1 VDGRSRGVGL
11 IGAAPRL
18 LLGIGVVLLAAAGVG
33 TAGDAQRAPALGVES
48 APPPASA
55 IILPPFQPADRGPGV
70 TRRAELHTEIP
81 PRPRMTVL
89 DYTVQ
94 PGDTPWSIAQRF
106 DLQPESILW
115 SNEGLGADAG
125 TLVVGRQLLIPPVDG
140 VIHVVRDGDSFE
152 RLQNLHGTTVEQIID
167 FPGNGFDPAEA
178 PQLEAGRSIIIPG
191 GRSALVWEEPG
202 PRVLAGLGRH
212 SPGLYSGPLVYL
224 GSGVFQW
231 PVSPVVIT
239 QVFWSGHP
247 AVDLDTTF
255 RQPVFA
261 SDSGTVIFSDWDTT
275 GYGNLIIVDHG
286 NGYWTYYGHNEA
298 NLVSVGQGV
307 RQGEQIAESGSTGNS
322 TGDHLDFRIRQEGVG
337 FLDPQRFLP

>member
-1 VDGRSRGVGL
+1 M
-11 IGAAPRL
+11 
-18 LLGIGVVLLAAAGVG
+18 
-33 TAGDAQRAPALGVES
+33 
-48 APPPASA
+48 
-55 IILPPFQPADRGPGV
+55 

-81 PRPRMTVL
+81 QRPRMMVL

-94 PGDTPWSIAQRF
+94 PGDTPWSIAKQF

-115 SNEGLGADAG
+115 SNEGLNADAG
-125 TLVVGRQLLIPPVDG
+125 TLVVGRQLSIPPVDG
-140 VIHVVRDGDSFE
+140 VIHSVRDGDSWE
-152 RLQNLHGTTVEQIID
+152 RLQILHGIAADQIID
-167 FPGNGFDPAEA
+167 FPGNEFDPAEA

-224 GSGVFQW
+224 GSGAFQW
-231 PVSPVVIT
+231 PVSPVAIT

-247 AVDLDTTF
+247 AIDLDTTF

-307 RQGEQIAESGSTGNS
+307 RQGAQIAESGSTGNS

>member
-1 VDGRSRGVGL
+1 M
-11 IGAAPRL
+11 PRL
-18 LLGIGVVLLAAAGVG
+18 LLGISLALLAAAGVG
-33 TAGDAQRAPALGVES
+33 TVRGAQRTPFLGVES
-48 APPPASA
+48 ASPPASA
-55 IILPPFQPADRGPGV
+55 ITLPPFQLADRNPGV
-70 TRRAELHTEIP
+70 TRRAQLHTDIP
-81 PRPRMTVL
+81 RRPRVTVL

-94 PGDTPWSIAQRF
+94 AGDTPWSIAKQF

-115 SNEGLGADAG
+115 SNEGLNSDAG
-125 TLVVGRQLLIPPVDG
+125 TLVVGRQLMIPPVDG
-140 VIHVVRDGDSFE
+140 VIHIVRDGDTFE
-152 RLQNLHGTTVEQIID
+152 RLQLLHGIAADQIID

-191 GRSALVWEEPG
+191 GQSPLAWQEPG
-202 PRVLAGLGRH
+202 PRVLAGLGRR
-212 SPGLYSGPLVYL
+212 SPGLYAGPLVYF
-224 GSGVFQW
+224 GSGAFRW

-247 AVDLDTTF
+247 AIDLDTIY

-307 RQGEQIAESGSTGNS
+307 LQGEQIAESGSTGNS
-322 TGDHLDFRIRQEGVG
+322 TGDHLDFRIRQDGVG
-337 FLDPQRFLP
+337 FLDPQMFLP